1 VTTSI
6 TVVEKL
12 GAESPALISVL
23 ETGAIRAIPGV
34 NLDDRLRM
42 VPGFSLFRRSSSQ
55 VAHPTTQGISLR
67 GLGSSGASRTLVLWD
82 GVPVNDPFGGWV
94 YWTRLAPE
102 EVGRV
107 EVSRGAST
115 SVFGDRALGG
125 AIALFSRDPER
136 HRLEG
141 SYEGGNRNTHSLAAG
156 YSNLWSRAAVSARG
170 RGFTTNGYFIV
181 PEQFRGA
188 IDRNAGVRFASGDV
202 KLDYFSGHDRLYLK
216 SDLLVED
223 RENGT
228 TVQRN
233 STSLGSVAA
242 QYFREMGSNSLSL
255 TGYHVREEFR
265 SSFSAIAANR
275 LTERLSSIQSVPA
288 ESAGGA
294 GIFRHAA
301 GGWNGIAG
309 ADVVRVEGFSI
320 DTFFP
325 TGRTVGGGTM
335 WQHGYFLQGDASAG
349 PARFFGGAR
358 HSFTGQDRQF
368 FSPSG
373 GFAMT
378 RGRWRSR
385 ASAYRS
391 FRAPTLNEL
400 FREFRAGTAVTQPN
414 DRLAPEKLFGAEAGA
429 DFSGESVRAGVT
441 FFRNSLKDVI
451 ANVTLSTSPTLTLRQ
466 RRNAAQAVAKGFE
479 VDVRHRWRHLSTEA
493 SYLFV
498 DTRFNHIYRTPQV
511 AKHQAS
517 AQVTYIGEDTL
528 ASFGVRAFSLQFE
541 DDRNLPAG
549 LLPGF
554 ASVHASLR
562 QRISHGFS
570 ATVTVENL
578 LNKEYRVAFATI
590 PSIGPPRLWRA
601 GLRWE
606 GKLRP

>member
-1 VTTSI
+1 MKTSI

-12 GAESPALISVL
+12 GAEAPASISVL
-23 ETGAIRAIPGV
+23 DGLAVRAIPGV

-42 VPGFSLFRRSSSQ
+42 IPGFSLFRRSSSQ
-55 VAHPTTQGISLR
+55 VAHPTAQGISLR

-82 GVPVNDPFGGWV
+82 GVPVNDPFGGWI

-125 AIALFSRDPER
+125 AIGLFTREPER

-141 SYEGGNRNTHSLAAG
+141 SYEGGNRNTHSLGAA
-156 YSNLWSRAAVSARG
+156 YSHVWRRAAISGRG

-181 PEQFRGA
+181 PETVRGA
-188 IDRNAGVRFASGDV
+188 IDTNAGVRFASGDV
-202 KLDYFSGHDRLYLK
+202 RLDFFGAKDRLFVR

-228 TVQRN
+228 TLQRN

-242 QYFREMGSNSLSL
+242 QYFRDLGSNSLSV

-265 SSFSAIAANR
+265 SSFSSIGAGR
-275 LTERLSSIQSVPA
+275 RTESLFAIQSVPA
-288 ESAGGA
+288 ESVGGA
-294 GIFRHAA
+294 GIFRHSGAA
-301 GGWNGIAG
+301 WNGIAG
-309 ADVVRVEGFSI
+309 ADIVRVEGFSF

-325 TGRTVGGGTM
+325 AGRTVGGGTM
-335 WQHGYFLQGDASAG
+335 LQHGYFLQGDAGVG

-373 GFAMT
+373 GFAVGK
-378 RGRWRSR
+378 GRWRGR
-385 ASAYRS
+385 GSAYRS

-400 FREFRAGTAVTQPN
+400 FRDFRAGTAITRAN
-414 DRLAPEKLFGAEAGA
+414 DRLTPEKLFGAEAGV
-429 DFSGESVRAGVT
+429 DFSGEAVRAGATV
-441 FFRNSLKDVI
+441 FRNSMEDVI
-451 ANVTLSTSPTLTLRQ
+451 TNVTLSTTGGQTIRQ
-466 RRNAAQAVAKGFE
+466 RQNAAEALARGFE
-479 VDVRHRWRHLSTEA
+479 LDVRHRWRHFSTEA

-498 DTRFNHIYRTPQV
+498 DTRFNGVFRTPQV
-511 AKHQAS
+511 AKHQGS
-517 AQVTYIGEDTL
+517 AQVTYIGDDTL

-541 DDRNLPAG
+541 DDRNTPAA

-554 ASVHASLR
+554 ATVHASLR
-562 QRISHGFS
+562 QRIAYGLS
-570 ATVTVENL
+570 ATLAIENL